1 MTDLT
6 SNLRQ
11 VLAQTEAVAK
21 MQEKAKRKGEVQQ
34 QQTARHVAD
43 KVDIQGMQVE
53 EVPESE
59 SEHKVNE
66 DEQGN
71 GEKSKQDSGTEDE
84 AETAESPVRD
94 GETENAEDSE
104 TEASDLSC
112 EEEGKGRLFDSK
124 A

>member
-6 SNLRQ
+6 SNLRG

-21 MQEKAKRKGEVQQ
+21 MQEKAKRRGEIQQ

-53 EVPESE
+53 EMPETE

-66 DEQGN
+66 DEQGK
-71 GEKSKQDSGTEDE
+71 GEESQQDSVTEEEPE
-84 AETAESPVRD
+84 ASEATD
-94 GETENAEDSE
+94 GESEAAEAADSE
-104 TEASDLSC
+104 TETGDLTC
-112 EEEGKGRLFDSK
+112 EEEGKGRLFDKK